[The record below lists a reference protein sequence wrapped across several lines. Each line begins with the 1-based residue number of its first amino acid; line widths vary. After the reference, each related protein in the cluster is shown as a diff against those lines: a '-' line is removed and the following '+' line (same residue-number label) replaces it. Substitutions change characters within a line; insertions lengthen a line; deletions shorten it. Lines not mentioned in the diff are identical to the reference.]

1 MSPDS
6 DPSWYRYDTVEK
18 TFVRYNADPVTEKQE
33 EATSDGSFFDQHKD
47 KVLTICIIIVVVMFF
62 LIIILACMLVR
73 VIRKGLPEDD
83 EPDDPN
89 DPDKM
94 TDEDIDTDA
103 IDDAG
108 DNVESNANED
118 IHANTIDNAGDSG

>member
-1 MSPDS
+1 
-6 DPSWYRYDTVEK
+6 
-18 TFVRYNADPVTEKQE
+18 
-33 EATSDGSFFDQHKD
+33 
-47 KVLTICIIIVVVMFF
+47 MFF

-118 IHANTIDNAGDSG
+118 IHANVFSTVSYLYQLGSESGLIAYTKITSSFSVTW